1 MNDYSSF
8 LAILLPA
15 GGMALQ
21 WMRANA
27 NIPESRTF
35 AAALGIAIAVYVL
48 CLDWTALPQGV
59 AGVQRA
65 ILEFGVW
72 LTTAVPAVLGGTFT
86 ASKLANTGQFPIPQ
100 TNSKP

>member
-21 WMRANA
+21 WMRQHSAV
-27 NIPESRTF
+27 PESRTF
-35 AAALGIAIAVYVL
+35 ASALAIAVAVYVL

-86 ASKLANTGQFPIPQ
+86 ASKLANTGKLPIPQ
-100 TNSKP
+100 TNSK